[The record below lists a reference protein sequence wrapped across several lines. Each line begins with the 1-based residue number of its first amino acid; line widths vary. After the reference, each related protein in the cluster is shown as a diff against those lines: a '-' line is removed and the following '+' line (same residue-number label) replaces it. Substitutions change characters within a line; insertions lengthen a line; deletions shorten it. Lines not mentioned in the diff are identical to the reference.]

1 MALLRLAQLLHHG
14 CAANLFALHAWPRC
28 TTALTRA
35 SFSPGRQVM
44 GTARCPLP
52 RPSARACAPCR
63 WRTHHSRRGCRAALL
78 YLGVA
83 LWVVWIAAS
92 RVYLGLHTPIDLLSG
107 AVAGM
112 AVLVCFIMVEGEHH
126 GRSPVRGPS
135 ARIRINTGRGACTRL
150 AWPGRITPGR
160 ALSAAPPRP
169 LHRPRAGVAARIAL
183 GHPAGGPAQPGT
195 AAAAPTPHEPHP
207 VV

>member
-1 MALLRLAQLLHHG
+1 MPLVTHDEHPVSEFLRGEPLCPWDLAMALLRLAQLLHHG

-44 GTARCPLP
+44 GTTRCPLP

-63 WRTHHSRRGCRAALL
+63 WRTDHSRRGCRAALL

-112 AVLVCFIMVEGEHH
+112 AVLVCFIMVEGEHRQKSWP
-126 GRSPVRGPS
+126 GSP
-135 ARIRINTGRGACTRL
+135 ARLRIATGRGAWSRL
-150 AWPGRITPGR
+150 GPAWPGRAEPGT
-160 ALSAAPPRP
+160 LSAAPSRP
-169 LHRPRAGVAARIAL
+169 VHRPRAGVAR
-183 GHPAGGPAQPGT
+183 
-195 AAAAPTPHEPHP
+195 
-207 VV
+207 